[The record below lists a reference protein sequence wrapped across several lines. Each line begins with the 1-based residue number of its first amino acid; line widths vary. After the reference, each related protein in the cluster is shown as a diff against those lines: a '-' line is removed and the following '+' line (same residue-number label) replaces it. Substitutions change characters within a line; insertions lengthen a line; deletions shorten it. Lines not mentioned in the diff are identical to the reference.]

1 MGKFPQ
7 YKREFKYTSE
17 LKENTAYML
26 LGHPIG
32 FDPKAKSPFIIG
44 AIFAEEIYFW
54 HSQGKEICVKI
65 NCPGGSIMDGFSIMD
80 AIRTADAETVGVGV
94 VASMAVH
101 IMLSARK
108 EKRSCVSYAR
118 AMIHGPQGGSDPVI
132 SEAFRSA
139 LAQVLNETT
148 KFSKAEVEEMLKDG
162 APDTWLTAKE
172 MKSKG
177 LVSKIVSVNEEPE
190 EVEENDP
197 YVLYNVFNKLIEK
210 SMAKPEE
217 MSLDQS
223 LKAFADLQNSLNEKA
238 ATITAKDTEIANLKN
253 EIEQLKNADK
263 AAKEAA
269 AKAKVEVA
277 IKNKQIV
284 IAEGNTTLR
293 AQYEKAAL
301 ETPELFEAMIAAKP
315 ATAQRASVVAHIK
328 SEATVTDADETY
340 EYLANHN
347 PKKLYDIM
355 DNEPEK
361 YNKLVAA
368 WTNKV
373 QNQKQA

>member
-32 FDPKAKSPFIIG
+32 YDPKAKSPFIIG

-54 HSQGKEICVKI
+54 HSQGKKICVKI

-80 AIRTADAETVGVGV
+80 AIRTSDAETVGVGV

-118 AMIHGPQGGSDPVI
+118 AMIHGPQGGSDPVM
-132 SEAFRSA
+132 SEAFRSS

-148 KFSKAEVEEMLKDG
+148 KFSKAEVDEMLKEG

-177 LVSKIVSVNEEPE
+177 LVSEILTVNDEPD

-210 SMAKPEE
+210 SMTNQPTLEE
-217 MSLDQS
+217 SLTV
-223 LKAFADLQNSLNEKA
+223 LTNLQNSLNEKA
-238 ATITAKDTEIANLKN
+238 TVIAAKEAEITDLKN
-253 EIEQLKNADK
+253 QIEQLKNADK
-263 AAKEAA
+263 VAKEAA

-284 IAEGNTTLR
+284 IPEGNTVLR

-301 ETPELFEAMIAAKP
+301 ETPELFETMIASKP
-315 ATAQRASVVAHIK
+315 AAAQRQSVVAHIK
-328 SEATVTDADETY
+328 SDVGNDADETY

-355 DNEPEK
+355 ENDPERF
-361 YNKLVAA
+361 NKLVNQMH
-368 WTNKV
+368 NKV